1 MVSFCRKAAEVAEK
15 SSLNPLAE
23 RFRCL
28 ERTSLAACSN
38 LDPQSFR
45 HLDPEASHQVLS
57 DLLVSALFGKEA
69 LRRSDL
75 RYGLARIGMR
85 AWFTLSG
92 ACQRAKEAC
101 RTHVVTQDVID
112 SMVTMS
118 KMLRE
123 RAVEEF
129 LDEFKSSI
137 ISAFLTNLGV
147 FTKTTPPRRK
157 GPGGIG

>member
-1 MVSFCRKAAEVAEK
+1 
-15 SSLNPLAE
+15 
-23 RFRCL
+23 
-28 ERTSLAACSN
+28 
-38 LDPQSFR
+38 
-45 HLDPEASHQVLS
+45 VLS